1 MSAVPRSPSIDPVA
15 IDAFQTDGAVIL
27 RGVFSDWIS
36 SLRQGVDQVM
46 ADPSPLERT
55 YQPPDSVRFFQ
66 DLCNWQRIPAFRE
79 FVMHSPAAG
88 IAAALMRSRQARF
101 FHDHVL
107 VKEPGTTVVTPWH
120 QDLPYYCV
128 GGTRSVSFWIPLDPV
143 PRELCMECVAG
154 SHAWKKIH
162 KPKRFDGS
170 DLYAND
176 DRSVMPDIDAQR
188 ADYRLL
194 GWALEPGDA
203 IAFNFATIHGAPA
216 TAQAA
221 GRRRVFSARWVG
233 DGAVFV
239 DRQGKGSP
247 PFAHL
252 TLQDGAPFE
261 GPDFPLVF
269 NG

>member
-1 MSAVPRSPSIDPVA
+1 
-15 IDAFQTDGAVIL
+15 L
-27 RGVFSDWIS
+27 RGAFADWIP
-36 SLRQGVDQVM
+36 SLREGVDQVI
-46 ADPSPLERT
+46 AAPSPLQRS
-55 YQPPDSVRFFQ
+55 YQPTGSVRFFQ

-79 FVMHSPAAG
+79 FVMHSPAATL
-88 IAAALMRSRQARF
+88 AAALMQSRQARF

-120 QDLPYYCV
+120 QDLPYYC
-128 GGTRSVSFWIPLDPV
+128 LDPV

-162 KPKRFDGS
+162 KPQRFDGT
-170 DLYAND
+170 DLYAGD
-176 DRSVMPDIDAQR
+176 DRKRMPNIDAHR
-188 ADYRLL
+188 GDYRIL

-203 IAFNFATIHGAPA
+203 IAFDFATIHGAPG
-216 TAQAA
+216 TTQAVD
-221 GRRRVFSARWVG
+221 RRRVFSARWVG

-239 DRQGKGSP
+239 DREGKGSP

-252 TLQDGAPFE
+252 TLRDGAPFE

-269 NG
+269 GA